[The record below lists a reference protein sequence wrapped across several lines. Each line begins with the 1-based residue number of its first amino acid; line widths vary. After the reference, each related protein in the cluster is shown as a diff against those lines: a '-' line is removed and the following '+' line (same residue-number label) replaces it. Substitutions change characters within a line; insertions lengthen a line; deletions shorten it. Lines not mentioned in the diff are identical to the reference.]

1 MLFSSLQRRF
11 AILVLL
17 VLAVLGGM
25 IVYSQNQAGKITREA
40 IQSVAEVRQL
50 ERQVSAIRN
59 SLQALEQRVYRRTVI
74 SYTDDENVEQQIQHY
89 LDQLNRQINALFTI
103 STRHNNWQEAAK
115 HDPDS
120 FAALAV
126 ELKQH
131 VQRLK
136 RHIGYYNMV
145 AADTR
150 LRFPFTRTL
159 NERLLP
165 LNNDFLTAVNT
176 AIQTLDST
184 GEMAD
189 EEKPNRLFTDLRY
202 AWVQQISIFRMFVL
216 SRSGMFDTPRSA
228 MEVTLND
235 RNLFWGIVGDLLEQ
249 LQELD
254 QQGKLPFETSFA
266 VERMSEIYI
275 EYDKYF
281 SDIKPTLMSD
291 KWRIDHLFLH
301 EQLQPEFTAT
311 TQLVS
316 KISEKIKN
324 HSTEIIDKTHDVA
337 DRINLMLW
345 LSGVTFIGLMLAGYL
360 MFERMIRRPVR
371 VVADAMNAEASGE
384 SFYPIMSS
392 NIEETRLLV
401 DAFHNMQEQVHSRQA
416 RLESILDNAAE
427 GVITMDA
434 HGVIEN
440 FNQAA
445 EHLFGYRAQEV
456 IGQNISQLFPPETRL
471 LHSSYISH
479 LCQGDIRPTDSEV
492 ETIGLQQDGTTF
504 PVAIKVSEMNIGG
517 QLLYTALVDD
527 VSERITMISN
537 LRHLAEHD
545 SLTGLHNR
553 YFFLQELDRV
563 VQRATRGLHE
573 DVALLYIDMDN
584 FKYVNDTMGHLAG
597 DKLLIEVAGM
607 LKKRSRETD
616 LVARIGGDE
625 FAVILYDVS
634 RDDVMKVA
642 DAFRKKLEHYHF
654 SFEGRLADVGCSIG
668 VAMVEQGV
676 SKDELLARADLSCN
690 TAKRSGRNK
699 VHIYSEADKQNL
711 ENISDDM
718 GWVRRIKD
726 ALRSNRFMFV
736 VQPIMQAGTHEIN
749 RCEILLR
756 MLDDEG
762 RFIMPSGFIP
772 PAERFGLMPDIDRWV
787 VNHAIDYMTSDKDES
802 FNLSINLSAVS
813 FDDEGMINFITD
825 KIAQTGID
833 PTRMTFEITE
843 TVAMANLELT
853 ATFMEK
859 LRSLGCRTALDD
871 FGVGYSSFAY
881 LKDLPVDYVKID
893 GSFVRDIDNND
904 LNKAIVKSMN
914 DVAQAM
920 GKLTV
925 AEFVENE
932 AGMHILELIG
942 VDYLQGYYIGRPEI
956 PAFEKRRIT
965 LRQNVRSLPGE

>member
-1 MLFSSLQRRF
+1 MLLSSLQRRF
-11 AILVLL
+11 AILALL
-17 VLAVLGGM
+17 VIVILGGM
-25 IVYSQNQAGKITREA
+25 ILYSQNQASKITREA

-50 ERQVSAIRN
+50 ERQVNEIRD
-59 SLQALEQRVYRRTVI
+59 SLQGLEQRVYRRTVI
-74 SYTDDENVEQQIQHY
+74 SYTDDENVEQQIQDY
-89 LDQLNRQINALFTI
+89 LEQIDQQINELFTTSI
-103 STRHNNWQEAAK
+103 RHNNWQEAAK
-115 HDPDS
+115 HEPES
-120 FAALAV
+120 FAALTV

-131 VQRLK
+131 IQRLK
-136 RHIGYYNMV
+136 RYIGYYNMV

-159 NERLLP
+159 NEQLLP
-165 LNNDFLTAVNT
+165 LNNDFITTINT
-176 AIQTLDST
+176 TVQSIKSAEDI
-184 GEMAD
+184 
-189 EEKPNRLFTDLRY
+189 PNNQELLRLMTDLRY

-235 RNLFWGIVGDLLEQ
+235 RSLFWGFVGDLLEQ
-249 LQELD
+249 LHELNQQE
-254 QQGKLPFETSFA
+254 KLPFETGIA
-266 VERMSEIYI
+266 VEHMRNIYV

-301 EQLQPEFTAT
+301 EQLQPEFTSAT
-311 TQLVS
+311 RLIS
-316 KISEKIKN
+316 KISEKIKD
-324 HSTEIIDKTHDVA
+324 HSTTIIDKTHEVA
-337 DRINLMLW
+337 DRINLMIW
-345 LSGVTFIGLMLAGYL
+345 LSGLIFVGLMLIGYL
-360 MFERMIRRPVR
+360 MFERLIRRPVR

-392 NIEETRLLV
+392 NIEETRLLM

-434 HGVIEN
+434 KGVIEN

-456 IGQNISQLFPPETRL
+456 IGQKINQLFPLETRSR
-471 LHSSYISH
+471 HDSYISR
-479 LCQGDIRPTDSEV
+479 LCDGDIRATDSEI
-492 ETIGLQQDGTTF
+492 ETVGLQQDGTTF
-504 PVAIKVSEMNIGG
+504 PVSIKVSEMNIGG

-553 YFFLQELDRV
+553 YSFLQELERV

-625 FAVILYDVS
+625 FAVILYDVV
-634 RDDVMKVA
+634 RDDVLKAA

-654 SFEGRLADVGCSIG
+654 SFEGKLADVGCSIG

-690 TAKRSGRNK
+690 AAKRSGRNK
-699 VHIYSEADKQNL
+699 VHIYSEADRQNL

-726 ALRSNRFMFV
+726 ALRNNRFMFV
-736 VQPIMQAGTHEIN
+736 VQPIMHSGTHKIN

-787 VNHAIDYMTSDKDES
+787 VNHAIDYLAHDANEN

-825 KIAQTGID
+825 KIAQTEIN

-853 ATFMEK
+853 ATFLEN

-893 GSFVRDIDNND
+893 GSFVRDIDNNEV
-904 LNKAIVKSMN
+904 NKAIVKSMN

-920 GKLTV
+920 GKQTV
-925 AEFVENE
+925 AEFVETE
-932 AGMHILELIG
+932 AGMRILELIG
-942 VDYLQGYYIGRPEI
+942 VDYLQGYHIGRPEI
-956 PAFEKRRIT
+956 PAFEKRRLT
-965 LRQNVRSLPGE
+965 LRHNVRSLS

>member
-1 MLFSSLQRRF
+1 MLLSSLQRRF
-11 AILVLL
+11 AILALL
-17 VLAVLGGM
+17 VLVVLGGM
-25 IVYSQNQAGKITREA
+25 IVYSQNQASKITREA

-50 ERQVSAIRN
+50 ERQVNEIRN

-74 SYTDDENVEQQIQHY
+74 SYTDDETVEQQIQHY
-89 LDQLNRQINALFTI
+89 LEQLNGQINALFTI

-115 HDPDS
+115 QDPDS

-136 RHIGYYNMV
+136 RYIGYYNMV

-150 LRFPFTRTL
+150 LRFPFTQTL

-165 LNNDFLTAVNT
+165 LNNDFVSAINT
-176 AIQTLDST
+176 AMQGIDSGSET
-184 GEMAD
+184 PDSKKLAKLIM
-189 EEKPNRLFTDLRY
+189 DLRY

-249 LQELD
+249 LHEMD
-254 QQGKLPFETSFA
+254 KQGKLPFETSFA
-266 VERMSEIYI
+266 VQRMRDIYV
-275 EYDKYF
+275 EYAEYF
-281 SDIKPTLMSD
+281 SQIKPTLMSD

-301 EQLQPEFTAT
+301 EQLQPEFSSA
-311 TQLVS
+311 TQLIS

-324 HSTEIIDKTHDVA
+324 HSTAIIDKTNEVA
-337 DRINLMLW
+337 DRINMMIW
-345 LSGVTFIGLMLAGYL
+345 LSGAIFIGLMLAGYL

-371 VVADAMNAEASGE
+371 VVADAMNAEASGQ
-384 SFYPIMSS
+384 SFYPIMAT

-434 HGVIEN
+434 NGMIEN

-445 EHLFGYRAQEV
+445 ENLFGYSAHEV
-456 IGQNISQLFPPETRL
+456 IGENINQLFPQETRAS
-471 LHSSYISH
+471 HGSYINR
-479 LCQGDIRPTDSEV
+479 LCHGDIRSTDSEI
-492 ETIGLQQDGTTF
+492 ETVGLQKDGSTF
-504 PVAIKVSEMNIGG
+504 PVSIKVSEMNIGG

-553 YFFLQELDRV
+553 YSFLQELERV

-584 FKYVNDTMGHLAG
+584 FKYVNDTMGHMAG

-625 FAVILYDVS
+625 FAVILYDVG
-634 RDDVMKVA
+634 REDVLKAA

-654 SFEGRLADVGCSIG
+654 SFEGKLSDVGCSIG

-690 TAKRSGRNK
+690 AAKRSGRNK
-699 VHIYSEADKQNL
+699 VHVYSESDRQNL

-736 VQPIMQAGTHEIN
+736 VQPIMLSSTHEIN
-749 RCEILLR
+749 RCEVLLR
-756 MLDDEG
+756 MLDEEG

-787 VNHAIDYMTSDKDES
+787 VNHAIDYLAEDENAN

-825 KIAQTGID
+825 KIKQTGID

-853 ATFMEK
+853 ATFLEK

-893 GSFVRDIDNND
+893 GSFVRDIDTNE

-925 AEFVENE
+925 AEFVETE
-932 AGMHILELIG
+932 AGMRVLELIG

-965 LRQNVRSLPGE
+965 LRHNVCSLP

>member
-1 MLFSSLQRRF
+1 MLLSSLQRRF
-11 AILVLL
+11 AILALL
-17 VLAVLGGM
+17 VLVGLGGM
-25 IVYSQNQAGKITREA
+25 IVYSQNQVDKITREA

-50 ERQVSAIRN
+50 ERQVNGIRN
-59 SLQALEQRVYRRTVI
+59 SLQGLEQRVYRRTVI
-74 SYTDDENVEQQIQHY
+74 SYTRDETVEQQIQQY
-89 LDQLNRQINALFTI
+89 IEQLDRQINTLFTI

-115 HDPDS
+115 DDPES

-126 ELKQH
+126 DLKQH
-131 VQRLK
+131 IQQLK
-136 RHIGYYNMV
+136 RYIGYYNMV

-159 NERLLP
+159 NDRLLP
-165 LNNDFLTAVNT
+165 LNNDFVTSINT
-176 AIQTLDST
+176 AIQSIDST
-184 GEMAD
+184 SETSGD
-189 EEKPNRLFTDLRY
+189 GKLNRLLADLRY
-202 AWVQQISIFRMFVL
+202 AWIQQISIFRMFVL

-235 RNLFWGIVGDLLEQ
+235 RNLFWGIAGDLLEQ
-249 LQELD
+249 LHELD
-254 QQGKLPFETSFA
+254 QQGKLPFETGIA
-266 VERMSEIYI
+266 VERMREIYV

-281 SDIKPTLMSD
+281 TEIKPTLMSD

-301 EQLQPEFTAT
+301 EELQPEFTAT
-311 TQLVS
+311 TQLIS
-316 KISEKIKN
+316 QISEKIKN
-324 HSTEIIDKTHDVA
+324 HSTTIIDKTHNVA
-337 DRINLMLW
+337 DRINLIIW
-345 LSGVTFIGLMLAGYL
+345 LSGMIFIGLTLAGYL
-360 MFERMIRRPVR
+360 MFERLIRRPVR
-371 VVADAMNAEASGE
+371 IVADAMNAEASGQ
-384 SFYPIMSS
+384 SFYPIMPA

-416 RLESILDNAAE
+416 RLESILGNAAE
-427 GVITMDA
+427 GVITMDVN
-434 HGVIEN
+434 GVIEN

-456 IGQNISQLFPPETRL
+456 IGQNINQLFPPETRL
-471 LHSSYISH
+471 LQSSYISH
-479 LCQGDIRPTDSEV
+479 LCQGDIRPTDSEI
-492 ETIGLQQDGTTF
+492 ETIGLQKDGTTF
-504 PVAIKVSEMNIGG
+504 PVSIKVSEMNIGG
-517 QLLYTALVDD
+517 QFLYTALVDD

-545 SLTGLHNR
+545 SLTSLHNR
-553 YFFLQELDRV
+553 YSFLQELERV

-625 FAVILYDVS
+625 FAVILYDVA
-634 RDDVMKVA
+634 RDDVLKAA

-654 SFEGRLADVGCSIG
+654 SYEGKLADVGCSIG

-690 TAKRSGRNK
+690 AAKRSGRNK
-699 VHIYSEADKQNL
+699 VHIYSEADRQNL

-726 ALRSNRFMFV
+726 ALRSDRFMFV
-736 VQPIMQAGTHEIN
+736 VQPIMQAGTREIN

-787 VNHAIDYMTSDKDES
+787 VNHAIDYLANDENQD

-825 KIAQTGID
+825 KIAQTEID

-853 ATFMEK
+853 ATFLEN
-859 LRSLGCRTALDD
+859 LRSLGCCTALDD

-893 GSFVRDIDNND
+893 GSFVRDIDNNE

-920 GKLTV
+920 GKQTV
-925 AEFVENE
+925 AEFVETE
-932 AGMHILELIG
+932 AGMRILELIG

-956 PAFEKRRIT
+956 PAFEKRRMT
-965 LRQNVRSLPGE
+965 LRHNVRSLS